1 MAFGPITSEEKNQIG
16 SDFTINHFDNATPNY
31 QKDGVDQVPFSVGMN
46 GVIPFLI
53 RGNAQAYVVEK
64 GKTTN
69 N

>member
-1 MAFGPITSEEKNQIG
+1 MAFGSITDETKPQID
-16 SDFTINHFDNATPNY
+16 SDFTINQFENASSNY

-46 GVIPFLI
+46 GVLPFLI
-53 RGNAQAYVVEK
+53 RDNAQAYAIEK

>member
-1 MAFGPITSEEKNQIG
+1 MAYGAFGNEPKPKIG
-16 SDFTINHFDNATPNY
+16 SDFTFNHFENASSNY

-46 GVIPFLI
+46 GVVPFLI
-53 RGNAQAYVVEK
+53 RGSEQAYVVEK